1 VTAQPAERKPD
12 KAGLRRQ
19 WRRVRRD
26 SLPAAAAGLEAAALR
41 EIPPRLAAGRLLGLY
56 WPLPGEPD
64 LRALAERLPE
74 RVALPAI
81 VPWAGE
87 AAGADAGH
95 RLVYR
100 AWRWGEPL
108 QEDACGIPAPTP
120 RKGRPREGGGAAA
133 LQPGELGLLLVPA
146 LAIDA
151 TGLRLGSGGGWYDRL
166 RADPSWRSVPA
177 LAVLPA
183 ACVTEDLPRDPWDIP
198 FDGWLDETGLWAA
211 STAAGKMAS
220 W

>member
-1 VTAQPAERKPD
+1 MTAEPAGRKAE
-12 KAGLRRQ
+12 KADLRRQ

-41 EIPPRLAAGRLLGLY
+41 EIPPRLPAGRHLGLY

-64 LRALAERLPE
+64 LRALAERLPQ
-74 RVALPAI
+74 RLALPAI
-81 VPWAGE
+81 VPWPGD
-87 AAGADAGH
+87 AAGAAAGR

-100 AWRWGEPL
+100 PWRWGDPL
-108 QEDACGIPAPTP
+108 QEDLCGIPAPAAGT
-120 RKGRPREGGGAAA
+120 GRPGEGGGVAA
-133 LQPGELGLLLVPA
+133 LEAEELGLLLVPA

-166 RADPSWRSVPA
+166 RADPAWRSVPA